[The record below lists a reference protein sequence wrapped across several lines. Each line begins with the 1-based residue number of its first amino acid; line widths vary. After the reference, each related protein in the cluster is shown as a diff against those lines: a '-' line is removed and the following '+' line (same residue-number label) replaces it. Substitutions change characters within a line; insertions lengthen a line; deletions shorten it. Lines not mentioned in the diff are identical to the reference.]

1 MKSLSGP
8 KAEKNCILMLVAIA
22 LNLTALHG
30 QQKNSIKGNLKDRQ
44 TMQAVS
50 FATVALQRV
59 SDSVLITGTASNAD
73 GDFTVGPVADGSY
86 RLIIRAIGYDHETRN
101 LELEDNYDA
110 GTILLQERSLAL
122 DEIVV
127 IGDRLK
133 ARSEADKTIFLMNRK
148 MYDASNTGVD
158 ILKNIPGIQVDF
170 MKNISLEG
178 SQKIVIMV
186 DGKERDR
193 NFVNQL
199 NAASIDKVEV
209 INTPGSRYEADITG
223 VINIILKKDRE
234 SGINGHIYAEV
245 PTSTIYA
252 FPDYSISYGL
262 NNLNLYT
269 SYSGEFSYFDIIES
283 SVRSFRGENGT
294 TEILS
299 DQNVRQKNW
308 SHRFHYGFDY
318 FLNEKN
324 QINFYA
330 FNNPYSREFDGTL
343 NIRISGENTRDKSG
357 SALKEDTDINS
368 LSFYSLFYSHLF
380 RKEGRKISFD
390 LSYFNFKAENT
401 TAYTADTLTDNLF
414 SDHTNSVKPG
424 QNSASIRID
433 YTSPITERLKFDAGV
448 KVKMQAMQDRK
459 SDEFEYDESNLAL
472 YGTFSYSFSKYTM
485 STGLR
490 AEKTTAGLT
499 NSFSSN
505 VFALLPDAT
514 FNYKLTSKQNIKLSY
529 MRTIYRP
536 NQYELNPYTSIDDP
550 FSIQCGNPDLKQ
562 EFRQTLSLDYSKT
575 IKNSFISMQ
584 LFYKK
589 RADAIN
595 RYTYINNAG
604 LFETR
609 VANLGDIREYGI
621 QFTGALK
628 LHDAV
633 ALNPYIKLFG
643 VSTDGYNLAAQHGIA
658 DRHEA
663 AFQSGLSAI
672 VTFKHEIAASLQF
685 QYNSPKIEIQGE
697 WFSDALFFI
706 SLEKSFNQKF
716 KAGIKSTLMFT
727 RSFTYQGTE
736 IKGGEFFSHSEG
748 NVKMPLFPLWFSL
761 KYEFN
766 SGRKL
771 NKIDRTREDID
782 KMPKKGF

>member
-8 KAEKNCILMLVAIA
+8 KTVKNCILMLVAIA
-22 LNLTALHG
+22 LNLTALNG

-59 SDSVLITGTASNAD
+59 SDSVLITGAASSAD
-73 GDFTVGPVADGSY
+73 GDFKIGPVADGSY
-86 RLIIRAIGYDHETRN
+86 RLIISAIGYDHETRN
-101 LELEDNYDA
+101 LVLGGDYDA

-127 IGDRLK
+127 VGDRLK
-133 ARSEADKTIFLMNRK
+133 AKSEADKTTFLMNRK

-193 NFVNQL
+193 NFVSQL

-223 VINIILKKDRE
+223 VINIILKNDRE

-262 NNLNLYT
+262 NKLNLYT
-269 SYSGEFSYFDIIES
+269 SYNGEFSYFDIIER
-283 SVRSFRGENGT
+283 SVRSFRGENRT

-299 DQNVRQKNW
+299 EQNVRQKNW

-343 NIRISGENTRDKSG
+343 NIKISGENTGDKSG

-368 LSFYSLFYSHLF
+368 SSFYSLFYSHLF
-380 RKEGRKISFD
+380 KKEGRKISFD

-401 TAYTADTLTDNLF
+401 TAYTVNSLTDPLL
-414 SDHTNSVKPG
+414 SDHVNSIKPR

-433 YTSPITERLKFDAGV
+433 YIHPITKRLRFDAGV
-448 KVKMQAMQDRK
+448 KVKMQAMLDRK
-459 SDEFEYDESNLAL
+459 SEEFEYDESNLAL
-472 YGTFSYSFSKYTM
+472 YGTFSYSFSKYTV

-499 NSFSSN
+499 NSYRSN

-514 FNYKLTSKQNIKLSY
+514 LNYKLTSKQNLKLSY

-536 NQYELNPYTSIDDP
+536 NQYELNPYTSVDDS
-550 FSIQCGNPDLKQ
+550 FSVQSGNPDLKQ
-562 EFRQTLSLDYSKT
+562 EFRQTLTLDYSKT
-575 IKNSFISMQ
+575 INNSYISMQ

-589 RADAIN
+589 RDDAIN
-595 RYTYINNAG
+595 RYTYINNDG

-609 VANLGDIREYGI
+609 VANLGDISEYGI

-628 LHDAV
+628 LHEAV
-633 ALNPYIKLFG
+633 TLNPYFRLFG
-643 VSTDGYNLAAQHGIA
+643 VSTDAFELAGQYGIA
-658 DRHEA
+658 DRNKA

-672 VTFKHEIAASLQF
+672 VSFKHDIAASVQF
-685 QYNSPKIEIQGE
+685 QYDSPKIDIQGE
-697 WFSDALFFI
+697 WFSDPLIFI
-706 SLEKSFNQKF
+706 SLEKAFNKKI
-716 KAGIKSTLMFT
+716 KAGIKSALMFT

-736 IKGGEFFSHSEG
+736 IKGEEFFSHSEG
-748 NVKMPLFPLWFSL
+748 NVRIPLFPLWFSL